1 MIEITGLRHQVLSV
15 PSLAIDEGYTAVIGP
30 NGSGKSTFLSLLA
43 GLSLPA
49 RGEITVDARPPRQV
63 EVGWVSEFPDQSLLF
78 TRVYDEIASPSRF
91 AHLSCAEV
99 ERRVEEAAALVGIEA
114 LLPRTFRDLSGGERA
129 LVALATALSSRPE
142 LLVLDEF
149 DSHLDAETAGMVGEA
164 LEASPCRYCVRCTQ
178 EMETAAAADTVLSLA
193 HGSVSHAG
201 TPDQVFSALKET
213 CFYPYS
219 WRMRDHAGRL

>member
-1 MIEITGLRHQVLSV
+1 MIEIIGLRHQVLSIPLLTV
-15 PSLAIDEGYTAVIGP
+15 EEGYTAVIGR
-30 NGSGKSTFLSLLA
+30 NGSGKSTLLSLLA

-49 RGEITVDARPPRQV
+49 EGKIMVDGRPPRQV

-78 TRVYDEIASPSRF
+78 TRVYDEIAGPSRF
-91 AHLSCAEV
+91 AHLPCAEV
-99 ERRVEEAAALVGIEA
+99 ARRVDEASALVGIES

-149 DSHLDAETAGMVGEA
+149 DSHLDAETTGTVDEA

-178 EMETAAAADTVLSLA
+178 EMETASSADTVLSLA
-193 HGSVSHAG
+193 HGSVRHAG

-219 WRMRDHAGRL
+219 WRMREHAGRL

>member
-1 MIEITGLRHQVLSV
+1 MIRIAALRHQVL
-15 PSLAIDEGYTAVIGP
+15 AIPTLTLDEGYTAVIGP

-43 GLSLPA
+43 GLALPA
-49 RGEITVDARPPRQV
+49 AGEILIDDRLPRGV
-63 EVGWVSEFPDQSLLF
+63 EVGWVAEFPDQSLLF
-78 TRVYDEIASPSRF
+78 TRVYDEVAGPSRF

-99 ERRVEEAAALVGIEA
+99 ERRVEAVAALVGIES

-149 DSHLDAETAGMVGEA
+149 DSHLDAETAGRVGEA
-164 LEASPCRYCVRCTQ
+164 LAASGARYCVRCTQ
-178 EMETAAAADTVLSLA
+178 DMETAAAADTVLYLQ
-193 HGSVSHAG
+193 GGRVRHAG
-201 TPDQVFSALKET
+201 PPDQVFSALKET

-219 WRMRDHAGRL
+219 RRVRDAGRL